1 MDLMEAFS
9 LAGRRAVVTGGG
21 RGLGFAIARCLV
33 AAGADVVLLDI
44 DAEIVRKACE
54 ALGPKATARVFD
66 VTDFA
71 GAQGLID
78 GLVESGGPIDILVNN
93 AGNTI
98 KKSIEQ
104 TEIDD
109 LTKVWQ
115 VHVGGAYA
123 MTRAV
128 LPHFLERSG
137 GNIVFTASMASF
149 LGIPKVIGYSAS
161 KAAYVGMVRSLAVEL
176 GGRGIRVNAVA
187 PGWIDT
193 DLYRNAQKGD
203 PDRERRVLGRIPA
216 GKIGDP
222 EDVGWAVAYL
232 VSNAARYVNGHILV
246 VDGGGLYAF

>member
-9 LAGRRAVVTGGG
+9 LAGQRAVVTGGG
-21 RGLGFAIARCLV
+21 RGLGFSIARCLV
-33 AAGADVVLLDI
+33 AAGADVVLLDMN
-44 DAEIVRKACE
+44 AEIVEKACE
-54 ALGPKATARVFD
+54 TLGSMATARVFD
-66 VTDFA
+66 VTNFT
-71 GAQGLID
+71 GAQGLVD
-78 GLVESGGPIDILVNN
+78 GLLEAGPIDILVNN

-98 KKSIEQ
+98 KKPIEQ

-128 LPHFLERSG
+128 LPHFLERGG

-203 PDRERRVLGRIPA
+203 PDRERRVLSRIPA
-216 GKIGDP
+216 GKVGDP
-222 EDVGWAVAYL
+222 EDVGWAVTYL